1 MLEQQTTDFTAFF
14 RNWFFKSDT
23 NQSFSLLKL
32 NGWYQS
38 AAIFRE
44 LHNNLALSEN
54 WKWLFVGVKQYSG
67 CQLCFRA
74 R

>member
-1 MLEQQTTDFTAFF
+1 MLEQQTTDFAAFF

-32 NGWYQS
+32 DGWYQS

-44 LHNNLALSEN
+44 FHNSLALSEN
-54 WKWLFVGVKQYSG
+54 
-67 CQLCFRA
+67 
-74 R
+74 